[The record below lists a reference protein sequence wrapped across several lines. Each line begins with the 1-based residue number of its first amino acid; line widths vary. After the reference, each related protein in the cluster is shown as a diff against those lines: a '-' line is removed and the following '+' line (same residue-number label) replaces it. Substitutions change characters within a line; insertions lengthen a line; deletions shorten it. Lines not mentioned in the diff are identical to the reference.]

1 MQSCGKEYFCRF
13 CAGKCPPWIGR
24 TRRCRQVSGWG
35 LNFGERGREI
45 KMLSYGFFL
54 DLAIILLLTKLLG
67 LLTKRISLPQVV
79 GAILAGLLIGPS
91 CFNIVHESDFIAK
104 MAEIGV
110 IMLMFTAGL
119 ETDLQE
125 LKKTGLAALVIA
137 VAGVAVSLGG
147 GWLVYSLFYGFSPAG
162 SPEFIE
168 SIFVG
173 VILTATSVSITVET
187 LRELGKL
194 KGRVGTAILGAAI
207 IDDIIGIV
215 VLTFVIGMKDSSA
228 SSPVQVI
235 ISTVCFFI
243 FVLLIGFGA
252 HILFQKL
259 EKNKVEQRRIP
270 ILGLVFCLLLS
281 YVAEH
286 FFGVADITGAFFAG
300 IILCNIRSTSYIVR
314 KIDVTSYMIFG
325 PIFFASIGI
334 NTNLREVGIDMLWFT
349 IILTI
354 VGLLT
359 KVFGCGLAAK
369 PFHFNNKDAVRIGVG
384 MMSRGEVALIVAQKG
399 ASAGIIQPSLFAAVI
414 VLVIVSTI
422 ATPIVLKMLYKNE
435 PPIPGGED
443 GSDSE
448 LQVVRDI
455 DSQLEE
461 NSLS

>member
-1 MQSCGKEYFCRF
+1 
-13 CAGKCPPWIGR
+13 
-24 TRRCRQVSGWG
+24 
-35 LNFGERGREI
+35 
-45 KMLSYGFFL
+45 MLSYGFFL

-67 LLTKRISLPQVV
+67 IFTKRISLPQVV

-91 CFNIVHESDFIAK
+91 CFNIVHESEFISQ

-125 LKKTGLAALVIA
+125 LKKTGLAAFVIA
-137 VAGVAVSLGG
+137 VAGVVVSLGG
-147 GWLVYSLFYGFSPAG
+147 GYLVYSLFYGFSPVG
-162 SPEFIE
+162 SQGFIE
-168 SIFVG
+168 AIFVG

-207 IDDIIGIV
+207 IDDIIGII
-215 VLTFVIGMKDSSA
+215 VLTFVIGMKDTSA
-228 SSPVQVI
+228 GSPLQVI
-235 ISTVCFFI
+235 VSTICFFI

-252 HILFQKL
+252 HFLFKKL
-259 EKNKVEQRRIP
+259 ENKKIEQRRIP
-270 ILGLVFCLLLS
+270 ILGLVFCLILS

-334 NTNLREVGIDMLWFT
+334 NTNLREVGMDMLWFT
-349 IILTI
+349 IVLTI

-359 KVFGCGLAAK
+359 KIIGCGLFAK
-369 PFHFNNKDAVRIGVG
+369 PFHFSNKDALRIGVG

-399 ASAGIIQPSLFAAVI
+399 ASAGIIQSSLFAAVI

-422 ATPIVLKMLYKNE
+422 ATPILLKLLYKNE
-435 PPIPGGED
+435 PPTPEGMD

-448 LQVVRDI
+448 LQVVRDM
-455 DSQLEE
+455 DSELEE
-461 NSLS
+461 NGIA

>member
-1 MQSCGKEYFCRF
+1 
-13 CAGKCPPWIGR
+13 
-24 TRRCRQVSGWG
+24 
-35 LNFGERGREI
+35 
-45 KMLSYGFFL
+45 MLSYGFFL

-79 GAILAGLLIGPS
+79 GAIFAGLLIGPS

-125 LKKTGLAALVIA
+125 LKKTGLAAFVIA
-137 VAGVAVSLGG
+137 VAGVVVSLGG
-147 GWLVYSLFYGFSPAG
+147 GWLVYSLFYGFSPVG

-215 VLTFVIGMKDSSA
+215 VLTFVIGMKDGSA
-228 SSPVQVI
+228 GSPLQVI

-243 FVLLIGFGA
+243 FVLLIGLGA

-259 EKNKVEQRRIP
+259 EKNKIERRRIP

-281 YVAEH
+281 YAAEH

-349 IILTI
+349 IILTA

-359 KVFGCGLAAK
+359 KILGCGLAAK
-369 PFHFNNKDAVRIGVG
+369 PFHFNNKDALRIGVG

-422 ATPIVLKMLYKNE
+422 ATPIFLKLLYKNE
-435 PPIPGGED
+435 PQIPGGED
-443 GSDSE
+443 GSNSE
-448 LQVVRDI
+448 LQVVRDM